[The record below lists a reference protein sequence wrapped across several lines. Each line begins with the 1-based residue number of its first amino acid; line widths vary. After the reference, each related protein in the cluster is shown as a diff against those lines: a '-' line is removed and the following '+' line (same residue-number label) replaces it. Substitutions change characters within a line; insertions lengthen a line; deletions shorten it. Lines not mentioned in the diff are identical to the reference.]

1 MLAVLYRMKRKE
13 IWEEK
18 RLNKNARIALI
29 GSGIAAAGAAAMSAA
44 SYAVTSGLV
53 KLALDRETPRMSQ
66 RSKQRLTGAGAL
78 EQQLNRLS
86 NAGKQL
92 RSSETQTVQITSHDG
107 EKLVGHWYPCEEPA
121 RIILAMHGWRSSWAG
136 DFGIIAPFWREN
148 KCSVLFAEQ
157 RGQGESGGKYIGFGL
172 TECQDCLDWLRWI
185 RKHAGDELPIYLGGV
200 SMGATTV
207 MMAAGL
213 PLPKNVRGIVADCGF
228 TSPEAIWKHV
238 MTQNLHLP
246 YGWITRTAA
255 RRAYR
260 RRLQMEPKAY
270 SCPEALQQ
278 CKVPVLFI
286 HGADDR
292 FVPVEM
298 TYENYKACRAPK
310 RLLIVPGAEHGMS
323 YLVNQEAYEEALKN
337 FWRENDGIQ

>member
-1 MLAVLYRMKRKE
+1 M
-13 IWEEK
+13 
-18 RLNKNARIALI
+18 NKNARILLF

-53 KLALDRETPRMSQ
+53 KLALDRETPRIPGI
-66 RSKQRLTGAGAL
+66 SKRRLTGGGAL
-78 EQQLNRLS
+78 EQQQKRLS
-86 NAGKQL
+86 DAGKEL
-92 RSSETQTVQITSHDG
+92 RNCCTETVQITSHDG
-107 EKLVGHWYPCEEPA
+107 EKLVGHWYPSENPE

-148 KCSVLFAEQ
+148 KCSILFPEQ
-157 RGQGESGGKYIGFGL
+157 RGQGKSGGKYIGFGL
-172 TECQDCLDWLRWI
+172 VECHDCLDWLQWI
-185 RKHAGDELPIYLGGV
+185 REQSGEEMPVYLGGV

-207 MMAAGL
+207 MMASGL
-213 PLPKNVRGIVADCGF
+213 DLPKNVRGIVADCGF

-238 MTQNLHLP
+238 MTRNLHLP

-260 RRLQMEPKAY
+260 RRLQMEPGDH
-270 SCPEALQQ
+270 SCPEALLN
-278 CKVPVLFI
+278 CKVPMLFI
-286 HGADDR
+286 HGAEDH

-310 RLLIVPGAEHGMS
+310 QLLIVPGAEHGMS
-323 YLVNQEAYEEALKN
+323 YLVDPKAYEGALKA
-337 FWRENDGIQ
+337 FWQENDRIR